1 MMKSAYELAMSRLEK
16 NQPSSSLSEEQKR
29 ALAEIDSE
37 IEAKIAEQRLFLDAE
52 IVKVVQ
58 KLANPNFTAKVPP
71 AVLAEH
77 EQRLVEWKAKLAHT
91 QSALETL
98 G

>member
-52 IVKVVQ
+52 IVKAAGDEETISQ
-58 KLANPNFTAKVPP
+58 LRRQMAHEYTALNEKRE
-71 AVLAEH
+71 LKKEKIR
-77 EQRLVEWKAKLAHT
+77 QQGK
-91 QSALETL
+91 
-98 G
+98 